1 MDSFAFIIH
10 PIDPK
15 RDVARKYPL
24 LGQYLSGEAID
35 FLSRFWP
42 PLNLSHITGACSRDT
57 NVEIDGWLIA
67 VPYTSKRMLSL
78 RPKEVYRKIIAAGRL
93 AESLGAK
100 ILGLG
105 AYTSVVGDGGYTV
118 ARELDIAV
126 TSGDSYTAAV
136 SVSAVI
142 SAVQQVGID
151 LSEATLAV
159 VGASGAIG
167 GVVTRL
173 LAPKVGRILLVGRD
187 MDHVVPIAERIRAAG
202 HGDVETSTDIMDIRS
217 AEVVITVT
225 SSGGDLL
232 RPEMLRTG
240 AVVCDVSR
248 PRDVSWQVAKQRDD
262 VLVLDGGLVRV
273 PGEVDFGF
281 NYGPPPDL
289 TYGCM
294 AETMALTFAGQ
305 FVDYSIGKNI
315 SLQQVQA
322 IDALAE
328 KQGFELAAL
337 RSFERKLDD
346 SLIQKVRNARL
357 GGGG

>member
-42 PLNLSHITGACSRDT
+42 PLKLSHITGARSRDT

-67 VPYTSKRMLSL
+67 VPYTSARMLSL

-142 SAVQQVGID
+142 CAVQQVGID

-167 GVVTRL
+167 GVVTQL
-173 LAPKVGRILLVGRD
+173 LAPKVGRILLLGRD
-187 MDHVVPIAERIRAAG
+187 MKHITRIAERIRAAG
-202 HGDVETSTDIMDIRS
+202 HGDVVTSINIMDIRS
-217 AEVVITVT
+217 ADVVITVT

-232 RPEMLRTG
+232 RPEMFQTG
-240 AVVCDVSR
+240 AVVC
-248 PRDVSWQVAKQRDD
+248 DVSWQVAKQRDD

-289 TYGCM
+289 TYGCI
-294 AETMALTFAGQ
+294 AETMALTFAGK

-315 SLQQVQA
+315 SLEQVKA
-322 IDALAE
+322 IDVLAD
-328 KQGFELAAL
+328 KQCFELAAL
-337 RSFERKLDD
+337 RS
-346 SLIQKVRNARL
+346 
-357 GGGG
+357 

>member
-15 RDVARKYPL
+15 RDVARKYPR
-24 LGQYLSGEAID
+24 LGKYLSGETID

-42 PLNLSHITGACSRDT
+42 PLKISHITGARSRDT

-67 VPYTSKRMLSL
+67 VPYTSARMLSL

-136 SVSAVI
+136 SVSAVTR
-142 SAVQQVGID
+142 AALQVGID
-151 LSEATLAV
+151 LSENTLAV

-167 GVVTRL
+167 GVVSQL
-173 LAPKVGRILLVGRD
+173 LAPKMGRILLVGRD
-187 MDHVVPIAERIRAAG
+187 MKHIAPIAERIRSTG
-202 HGDVETSTDIMDIRS
+202 HSDVVTSTNIMDIRS
-217 AEVVITVT
+217 AEVVVTVT

-232 RPEMLRTG
+232 RPEMFQKG

-248 PRDVSWQVAKQRDD
+248 PRDVSWKVAQQRDD
-262 VLVLDGGLVRV
+262 VLIFDGGLVRV
-273 PGEVDFGF
+273 PGEVNFGF

-289 TYGCM
+289 TYGCI
-294 AETMALTFAGQ
+294 AETMALTFAGN

-315 SLQQVQA
+315 TLEQVQA
-322 IDALAE
+322 IDALAA

-346 SLIQKVRNARL
+346 RLIQKVRNVRL
-357 GGGG
+357 GG